1 MNMDPQTARKLRR
14 LLFIALLGM
23 IVVAILL
30 GLTHRTPWIVPD
42 AAVRRPNPVPPSAQV
57 LEAARPLYKENCA
70 RCHGDNGDGHG
81 PDGWKQSVS
90 PSDFTNAA
98 RMNSLTD
105 GALFYQISEG
115 RRPMPQFQTRLP
127 DDQRWQLVLFIRS
140 FSTPAATP
148 K

>member
-23 IVVAILL
+23 IVVAIVL
-30 GLTHRTPWIVPD
+30 GLIHRTPWIIPD
-42 AAVRRPNPVPPSAQV
+42 EAARRQNPIQRSAQA

-81 PDGWKQSVS
+81 PDAWKQSVS

-105 GALFYQISEG
+105 GALFYQISQG

-127 DDQRWQLVLFIRS
+127 EAQRWQLVQFIRS
-140 FSTPAATP
+140 FTAPHNP
-148 K
+148 

>member
-1 MNMDPQTARKLRR
+1 MDPQKTRKLRR

-23 IVVAILL
+23 IVVAVVL
-30 GLTHRTPWIVPD
+30 GLTHRAEWVIPD
-42 AAVRRPNPVPPSAQV
+42 EAARRQNPIPPSAQA
-57 LEAARPLYKENCA
+57 LEAARPIYKENCA
-70 RCHGDNGDGHG
+70 RCHGDKGDGRG
-81 PDGWKQSVS
+81 PDAWKQSVS
-90 PSDFTNAA
+90 PSNFTNAA

-127 DDQRWQLVLFIRS
+127 EHQRWQLVQFLRT
-140 FSTPAATP
+140 FSTPMSAPTP

>member
-1 MNMDPQTARKLRR
+1 MDPQKARKLRR

-23 IVVAILL
+23 IVVAIVL
-30 GLTHRTPWIVPD
+30 GLTHRTEWIIPD
-42 AAVRRPNPVPPSAQV
+42 EAARRQNPIPPSAQV
-57 LEAARPLYKENCA
+57 VDAARPIYKENCA
-70 RCHGDNGDGHG
+70 RCHGDKGDGRG
-81 PDGWKQSVS
+81 PDSWKQSVS

>member
-1 MNMDPQTARKLRR
+1 MNMDPQQKRKLRR

-23 IVVAILL
+23 IGVAVVL
-30 GLTHRTPWIVPD
+30 GLTHRSEWIIPD
-42 AAVRRPNPVPPSAQV
+42 EATRRPNPIRPSAQA

-70 RCHGDNGDGHG
+70 RCHSDRGDGRG
-81 PDGWKQSVS
+81 PDAWKQSVS
-90 PSDFTNAA
+90 PSDFTNVA

-105 GALFYQISEG
+105 GALFYQISQG

-127 DDQRWQLVLFIRS
+127 EDQRWQLVLFIRS
-140 FSTPAATP
+140 FTTSAATP